1 MINIVRQGEIN
12 MKTFSDKA
20 KDFFYD
26 IVDYII
32 IGVVVIC
39 VLGILDWR
47 LGIVFDN
54 KIATFESAKAG
65 TSSEVIQEIET
76 VNNEL
81 ISEDD
86 KPISVSIDLSE
97 QTASNAEDTNS
108 TEESQKDK
116 SSTIT
121 SENIVSKK
129 VKIPSGSTSQKIGQL
144 LVDSNIISSKES
156 FLKRASELKLDTKL
170 RSGTFDLSSNMSL
183 DSIIKKIAG
192 R

>member
-1 MINIVRQGEIN
+1 MR
-12 MKTFSDKA
+12 TFSDKA

-54 KIATFESAKAG
+54 KIAAVESAETG
-65 TSSEVIQEIET
+65 TSSEVIREIET
-76 VNNEL
+76 VTEAG
-81 ISEDD
+81 IIDDED

-97 QTASNAEDTNS
+97 QTASNSNESTTVSNNS
-108 TEESQKDK
+108 QANANSGNK
-116 SSTIT
+116 SSV
-121 SENIVSKK
+121 VSKK
-129 VKIPSGSTSQKIGQL
+129 VKIPSGSTSQKIGQI
-144 LVDSNIISSKES
+144 LVDSNIIASKSE
-156 FLKRASELKLDTKL
+156 FLKRAGELKLDTKL
-170 RSGTFDLSSNMSL
+170 QSGTFDLSSDMSL
-183 DSIIKKIAG
+183 DNIIKKIAG